1 MKVKARKTFSGT
13 INMEKG
19 QIKECPEQAARDL
32 INIGLAEEVKEE
44 EANEFG
50 H

>member
-19 QIKECPEQAARDL
+19 QIKECTENTARDL
-32 INIGLAEEVKEE
+32 INIGLAEEAKEKE
-44 EANEFG
+44 RDELR